1 MTKQNE
7 PGEAEYIIYSNLLA
21 LTLLFK
27 EKDLH

>member
-7 PGEAEYIIYSNLLA
+7 PGEGEYIYCNLLA

-27 EKDLH
+27 ESDH